1 LGDLVRYLTFAYQY
15 RKFSHETNLGFK
27 FRGYAKMG
35 KGEFEPDILAFL
47 KSKFKTRNKL
57 FVDIGAHHGYFTCFA
72 NASGV
77 RQVVSIE
84 PDKINYRFLEKNV
97 VSNKYKSKTNLI
109 NLALGEHEG
118 TVNLFGFG
126 TGVSTSQNWG
136 GSVSKRVQ
144 SVKVAKLDKVIK
156 EYLPLKNAIVKID
169 VEGFE
174 YEVIKG
180 AEITISTAKDTSFI
194 VEITLTEGQKIG
206 KDIKASKN
214 ISEIIDLFIKHGYKI
229 YGFNQNKREP
239 SELSKSEI
247 DSLKFDLQK
256 FNSSNYLFEIPV
268 SK

>member
-1 LGDLVRYLTFAYQY
+1 M
-15 RKFSHETNLGFK
+15 E
-27 FRGYAKMG
+27 

-72 NASGV
+72 NANGV
-77 RQVVSIE
+77 SQIISIE

-97 VSNKYKSKTNLI
+97 ITNNYKSKTKLI
-109 NLALGEHEG
+109 NLALGEQEG
-118 TVNLFGFG
+118 KVILFGFG

-144 SVKVAKLDKVIK
+144 SVKVAKLDQVIK
-156 EYLPLKNAIVKID
+156 DYLPLKNAIVKID

-180 AEITISTAKDTSFI
+180 AQNTISTAKDTSFI
-194 VEITLTEGQKIG
+194 VEITLTEGQIIG
-206 KDIKASKN
+206 KEMKASKN
-214 ISEIIDLFIKHGYKI
+214 ISEIIDLFIKHGYNI
-229 YGFNQNKREP
+229 YEFNQNKREP
-239 SELSKSEI
+239 FELSNSEI
-247 DSLKFDLQK
+247 ESLKFDLQK
-256 FNSSNYLFEIPV
+256 FNSSNYLFEKPI